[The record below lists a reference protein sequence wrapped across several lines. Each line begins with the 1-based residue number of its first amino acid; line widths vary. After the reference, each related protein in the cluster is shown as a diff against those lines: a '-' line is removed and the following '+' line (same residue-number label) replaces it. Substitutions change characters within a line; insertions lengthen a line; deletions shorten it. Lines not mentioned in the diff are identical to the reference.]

1 MCILKGWKLYLKL
14 LVLDGNSIL
23 NRAFYGVKG
32 LATKE
37 GFFTNGIYGFLTT
50 LQKVKEETSP
60 NAIAIAFDV
69 KKPTFRH
76 KAYEGYKAKRKGMP
90 EDLAKQLPILKEL
103 LGYLGL
109 SIIECE
115 GFEADDIL
123 GTLAKKCE
131 ETGDECI
138 IATGDRDSLQLVSE
152 NVSVRIT
159 ATKFGKPE
167 VTLYDKDK
175 IFEKYGVTPKQLID
189 IKAIQGDSSDNIPGV
204 AGIGEKGANE
214 LIRKFKNLDYIYDNI
229 DKIDIKEGMRKKL
242 KEGKESAYMSKMLG
256 TVRTDVPIDTD
267 INLFIPK
274 ECNTEKALNL
284 MNKLEFFSL
293 IDKIGLRER
302 NDSTN
307 KVQSGITYKILRE
320 NINLE
325 HLYKKLKQNKSVRFL
340 AEINSKNV
348 ILIGIITNS
357 IIYVISEKQSGFV
370 EFVKKLFEDLSIEKQ
385 THNVKSL
392 ILALKSLDINP
403 KNIKFDTMLA
413 AYLLNPSASD
423 YSLDRLCN
431 EYEGTK
437 TGFEGEE
444 NESLLVNLS
453 ILNSIIDK
461 LKENI
466 EKNGQQK
473 LLYDIEIPL
482 SKLLAE
488 MEDLGF
494 GVDAEG
500 IEKYGEMLDKK
511 IYEMQ
516 KQIYDYV
523 GYEFNINS
531 PKQLGSALFEGL
543 GLPVGK
549 KTKSGYSTSAEV
561 LEGIRYAH
569 PVVDDILEYR
579 TLTKLKSTYCDGMI
593 KVIEKDG
600 RIHSKFNQVETRTG
614 RISSTEP
621 NLQNIP
627 VRTDIGRELRRFF
640 IAKEGHVL
648 VDADYSQIELRVL
661 AHVANDENMIE
672 AFENNEDIHAIT
684 ASQVFHIPSEM
695 LTPLMRSRAKAVN
708 FGIVYGISAFS
719 LSKDIG
725 VTVKE
730 AKEYINN
737 YLNHYSGVSKYMKEV
752 VEDAEE
758 KGYVETMFKRRRY
771 LPEITSSN
779 FNLRSFGKRVAM
791 NMPIQGAAA
800 DIIKIAM
807 LKVEN
812 RLIAENLKSKLILQ
826 VHDELIVEAPED
838 ESKKVAAILKVE
850 MEKAV
855 NLKVP
860 LIAET
865 SIGKTWYDAK
875 V

>member
-1 MCILKGWKLYLKL
+1 MYLKL

-307 KVQSGITYKILRE
+307 KVQSGITYKILKE

-340 AEINSKNV
+340 AEISSKNV
-348 ILIGIITNS
+348 ILVGIITNS
-357 IIYVISEKQSGFV
+357 IIYIISEEQSGFV
-370 EFVKKLFEDLSIEKQ
+370 EFIKKLFEDLSIEKQ

-531 PKQLGSALFEGL
+531 PKQLGSALFESL
-543 GLPVGK
+543 GLPAGK

-640 IAKEGHVL
+640 IAEEGHVL

-672 AFENNEDIHAIT
+672 AFKNNEDIHAIT

-758 KGYVETMFKRRRY
+758 KGYVETMFKRRRC

-826 VHDELIVEAPED
+826 VHDELIVEAPKD
-838 ESKKVAAILKVE
+838 ESKKVAAILKEE

>member
-1 MCILKGWKLYLKL
+1 MYLKL

-103 LGYLGL
+103 LRYLGL

-267 INLFIPK
+267 INLFIPR

-307 KVQSGITYKILRE
+307 EVQSGITYKILRE
-320 NINLE
+320 NIDLE
-325 HLYKKLKQNKSVRFL
+325 HLYKELKQNKLVRFL
-340 AEINSKNV
+340 AEISSKNV

-357 IIYVISEKQSGFV
+357 IIYIISEEQSGFV
-370 EFVKKLFEDLSIEKQ
+370 EFIKKLFEDSSIEKQ

-437 TGFEGEE
+437 ASFEGEE

-466 EKNGQQK
+466 ERNGQQK

-672 AFENNEDIHAIT
+672 AFKNNEDIHAIT

-838 ESKKVAAILKVE
+838 ESKKVAAILKEE

>member
-1 MCILKGWKLYLKL
+1 MYLKL

-325 HLYKKLKQNKSVRFL
+325 HLYKKFKQNKSVRFL
-340 AEINSKNV
+340 AEISSKNI

-357 IIYVISEKQSGFV
+357 IIYIISEEQSGFV
-370 EFVKKLFEDLSIEKQ
+370 EFIKKLFEDSSIEKQ

-437 TGFEGEE
+437 ASFEGEE

-473 LLYDIEIPL
+473 LLYNIEIPL

-516 KQIYDYV
+516 NQIYDYV

-838 ESKKVAAILKVE
+838 ESKKVAAILKEE